1 MLEKLRN
8 VFSTFV
14 KKTLTEKNLD
24 DAINELRIL
33 LISNDVAVDTA
44 DEICKGIIESFKGQQ
59 ITRLTST
66 KKMLF
71 DTLKEAII
79 EILTPEKEI
88 DIIKEIKENNYLKLP
103 YILVFLQ
110 QLRNSRIFLKN
121 TKSLL
126 SQLLLILSVLGQ

>member
-1 MLEKLRN
+1 MLEKLKN

-44 DEICKGIIESFKGQQ
+44 DEICKSIIESFKGQQ

-71 DTLKEAII
+71 DTLKEAIFK
-79 EILTPEKEI
+79 IL
-88 DIIKEIKENNYLKLP
+88 LA
-103 YILVFLQ
+103 F
-110 QLRNSRIFLKN
+110 
-121 TKSLL
+121 
-126 SQLLLILSVLGQ
+126 